1 MTQPPQ
7 KHILIDGYNVIRRT
21 PALANA
27 ERKSLENGRS
37 ALLLQLRARYA
48 TAPFN
53 ITVVFDGSGLTETK
67 EQQGC
72 LQVIYTASG
81 VSADQRM
88 VELVAAAR
96 ARKET
101 AVVVTDDNEIRK
113 AIHPHAPHAT
123 SHSAIDFGQSINAAP
138 KLLQK
143 QYKHRA
149 AVKKLLQKDS
159 DY

>member
-1 MTQPPQ
+1 MTQQPQ
-7 KHILIDGYNVIRRT
+7 KHILVDGYNVIRRT

-48 TAPFN
+48 TAPYN
-53 ITVVFDGSGLTETK
+53 ITVVFDGSGPTETR
-67 EQQGC
+67 ERQGC

-81 VSADQRM
+81 VSADLRLI
-88 VELVAAAR
+88 ELAAAAR
-96 ARKET
+96 AKKEE
-101 AVVVTDDNEIRK
+101 AIVVTDDNEIRN
-113 AIHPHAPHAT
+113 AIYPHAPHTTA
-123 SHSAIDFGQSINAAP
+123 HSAIDFGQAINAAP

-149 AVKKLLQKDS
+149 AIKKQLQKDPDS
-159 DY
+159 